1 MKCILISTEE
11 QLQQAFDI
19 RFKVFVEE
27 QGVPRALEMD
37 EYDESPEAC
46 HHLLVTEDGLPI
58 ATGRWKEYE
67 PGAVKMQRIAVLKPK
82 RGLGVGKFLLLGMEE
97 DAKRMGYQSSV
108 LDAQCSAENFY
119 QKLGYVT
126 ESIEPFLDANILH
139 VRMRKSL

>member
-1 MKCILISTEE
+1 MKCIPITTDVF
-11 QLQQAFDI
+11 LQQAFNI

-27 QGVPRALEMD
+27 QGVPRDLEMD
-37 EYDESPEAC
+37 EYDESTEAC
-46 HHLLVTEDGLPI
+46 HHFLVTDDGLPI

-67 PGAVKMQRIAVLKPK
+67 PGTAKMQRIAVLKPK
-82 RGLGVGKFLLLGMEE
+82 RGLGVGKFLLLGMEA
-97 DAKRMGYQSSV
+97 DAKRMDYHSSV
-108 LDAQCSAENFY
+108 LDAQCSAETFY